1 MWKKSTKSDFIPAN
15 KKYNQAVLST
25 SSKHLNDHEE
35 KILFYMCDIMGT
47 DHHLVC
53 YLSHY
58 ISYSTEKDISA
69 CHERKLEP
77 TRELLCS
84 LFTQNGFEKKV
95 WMNGNAQ
102 WVMTNTNLQTTDQL
116 APNVYNDFTLSPYA
130 MWTATNVNLIEFP
143 KRTTLYVI
151 TVNLNN
157 SSATKQLF
165 YTLNGRLVQTR
176 DVSYINPTLSPGIF
190 NF

>member
-69 CHERKLEP
+69 CHER
-77 TRELLCS
+77 
-84 LFTQNGFEKKV
+84 NGFEKKV

>member
-1 MWKKSTKSDFIPAN
+1 MKKRCYSICVILWVLITTLSATSPTTFHIAL
-15 KKYNQAVLST
+15 KKIYPHAMNVSWSQQGNYYVAS
-25 SSKHLNDHEE
+25 
-35 KILFYMCDIMGT
+35 
-47 DHHLVC
+47 
-53 YLSHY
+53 
-58 ISYSTEKDISA
+58 
-69 CHERKLEP
+69 
-77 TRELLCS
+77 
-84 LFTQNGFEKKV
+84 FTQNGFEKKV

-165 YTLNGRLVQTR
+165 YTLNGRLLQTR
-176 DVSYINPTLSPGIF
+176 DASYINPTLSPGIF
-190 NF
+190 EF

>member
-1 MWKKSTKSDFIPAN
+1 VWKKSTKSDFIPAN

-84 LFTQNGFEKKV
+84 LPP
-95 WMNGNAQ
+95 M
-102 WVMTNTNLQTTDQL
+102 
-116 APNVYNDFTLSPYA
+116 
-130 MWTATNVNLIEFP
+130 
-143 KRTTLYVI
+143 
-151 TVNLNN
+151 
-157 SSATKQLF
+157 
-165 YTLNGRLVQTR
+165 
-176 DVSYINPTLSPGIF
+176 
-190 NF
+190 

>member
-1 MWKKSTKSDFIPAN
+1 M
-15 KKYNQAVLST
+15 
-25 SSKHLNDHEE
+25 
-35 KILFYMCDIMGT
+35 LFYMCNIMGT

-58 ISYSTEKDISA
+58 ISYSTEKDIST

-77 TRELLCS
+77 TRELLCG
-84 LFTQNGFEKKV
+84 LFTQNGFEKEV

-102 WVMTNTNLQTTDQL
+102 WVMTNTDLQTTDQL
-116 APNVYNDFTLSPYA
+116 TPNVYNDFTLSPYA

-165 YTLNGRLVQTR
+165 YTLNGRLLQTR

-190 NF
+190 EF

>member
-1 MWKKSTKSDFIPAN
+1 MKKRCYSICVILWVLITTLSATSPTTFHIAL
-15 KKYNQAVLST
+15 KKIYPHGHELSW
-25 SSKHLNDHEE
+25 SQQGNYYVAS
-35 KILFYMCDIMGT
+35 
-47 DHHLVC
+47 
-53 YLSHY
+53 
-58 ISYSTEKDISA
+58 
-69 CHERKLEP
+69 
-77 TRELLCS
+77 
-84 LFTQNGFEKKV
+84 FTQNGFEKKV

-102 WVMTNTNLQTTDQL
+102 WVMTNTDLQTTDQL
-116 APNVYNDFTLSPYA
+116 TPNVYNDFTLSPYA

-165 YTLNGRLVQTR
+165 YTLNGRLLQTR

-190 NF
+190 EF

>member
-1 MWKKSTKSDFIPAN
+1 
-15 KKYNQAVLST
+15 
-25 SSKHLNDHEE
+25 
-35 KILFYMCDIMGT
+35 MCDIMGT

-84 LFTQNGFEKKV
+84 LFYSKWFWKKV

>member
-1 MWKKSTKSDFIPAN
+1 MSTELENVKKQEEEYSASNIQVLEGLEAVRKRPAM
-15 KKYNQAVLST
+15 YIG
-25 SSKHLNDHEE
+25 DIGE
-35 KILFYMCDIMGT
+35 KGL
-47 DHHLVC
+47 HHLV
-53 YLSHY
+53 YEVVDNSIDEALANVSWSQQGNY
-58 ISYSTEKDISA
+58 YVAS
-69 CHERKLEP
+69 
-77 TRELLCS
+77 
-84 LFTQNGFEKKV
+84 FTQNGFEKEV

-102 WVMTNTNLQTTDQL
+102 WVMTNTDLQTTDQL
-116 APNVYNDFTLSPYA
+116 TPNVYNDFTLSPYA

-165 YTLNGRLVQTR
+165 YTLNGRLLQTR

-190 NF
+190 EF